1 MALASRV
8 AGMAALGVAA
18 LLSAGCLVQVETVRD
33 ARPEFARARRE
44 ASQLQGQRGPAHELN
59 VLVYDAEEKKLVR
72 VSMPMWLVRKVAKHA
87 NDGDRLDLD
96 FGPDDE
102 RAERAVK
109 RHVRFED
116 IEKAG
121 LGVLV
126 EVEEDDGEQV
136 LVWLR

>member
-1 MALASRV
+1 MGLASRA
-8 AGMAALGVAA
+8 AGIAAVGVAA

-33 ARPEFARARRE
+33 ARPQFARARQE
-44 ASQLQGQRGPAHELN
+44 ASQLQGRRGPAHELN
-59 VLVYDAEEKKLVR
+59 VLVYDHHDQKLVR
-72 VSMPMWLVRKVAKHA
+72 VSVPMWLVRKVAKHA
-87 NDGDRLDLD
+87 NDGDSLDLD
-96 FGPDDE
+96 LGAADE